1 MLSTLTK
8 QYGVKIYNGNFSIVV
23 STPDKDYVYKVW
35 HSDPSFEDYYNFCVK
50 NQDLACVIP
59 MDKKGM
65 KIREIKLPT
74 IRDISAKNTSIKIVK
89 LPKLLPITDPK
100 DFSYMFIDNVDIS
113 EDLED
118 ICTDIIRGKPIGSR
132 SLSTDNSTKN
142 CTYDGIKFFDS
153 LDKYFQYT
161 PHKSDLNFDN
171 FMKTPDGKIIV
182 TDPVYTD
189 SKTKQMITLMDPGS
203 NLRTVTGSPR
213 DHYISV
219 SGRKGSII
227 NNIFGNDA
235 RVDEDT
241 ILAVSELSDAELS
254 KLTKDQAFDI
264 MSYIPSVYGLS
275 DNTQKQKFSQLLK
288 RLLAIHPNEELEN
301 KPYVKRIILK

>member
-1 MLSTLTK
+1 
-8 QYGVKIYNGNFSIVV
+8 
-23 STPDKDYVYKVW
+23 
-35 HSDPSFEDYYNFCVK
+35 
-50 NQDLACVIP
+50 
-59 MDKKGM
+59 M